1 MIKPE
6 NVQLIHPPIMII
18 GRTLVKVP
26 FIISI
31 AMPGSK
37 RMEREGGGERRQRE
51 RWMDGE
57 RKSQS
62 CGTTNSNF
70 WLRQGREFE
79 GGEH

>member
-6 NVQLIHPPIMII
+6 NVQLIQPPIMII

-37 RMEREGGGERRQRE
+37 RMEREETEGG
-51 RWMDGE
+51 MDGE
-57 RKSQS
+57 RESVV
-62 CGTTNSNF
+62 
-70 WLRQGREFE
+70 
-79 GGEH
+79 